1 MLRWWVEEQRSERE
15 QGLSSV
21 HPKYGQAGP
30 PGAPNWI
37 GKTATTCADLKKLK
51 RSAATLTLI
60 LPPYGGTGIFPIC
73 PTSPTLYISPPLG
86 FGQSLG
92 DPKIPWNPPFLPP
105 QALHSQPPLAW
116 ATGSGVWPHRGSVG
130 LEQPVRRRRAYRE
143 GGRQALAGQR
153 GGQGQTP
160 QTLQFPCE
168 STILLNRIMDFKM
181 P

>member
-1 MLRWWVEEQRSERE
+1 MPRWWVGEQRSERE
-15 QGLSSV
+15 QGPSSV
-21 HPKYGQAGP
+21 HAKYGQAGP

-51 RSAATLTLI
+51 RSAATHTLT
-60 LPPYGGTGIFPIC
+60 LPPYWGKAGTGIFPIC
-73 PTSPTLYISPPLG
+73 PASPTLEPSAGLWAKARRSEDPLESP
-86 FGQSLG
+86 
-92 DPKIPWNPPFLPP
+92 LPP
-105 QALHSQPPLAW
+105 STGPAFSATPGLGHRKWGLASLRQPP
-116 ATGSGVWPHRGSVG
+116 
-130 LEQPVRRRRAYRE
+130 RRSRESRE
-143 GGRQALAGQR
+143 GGGQALAGQS